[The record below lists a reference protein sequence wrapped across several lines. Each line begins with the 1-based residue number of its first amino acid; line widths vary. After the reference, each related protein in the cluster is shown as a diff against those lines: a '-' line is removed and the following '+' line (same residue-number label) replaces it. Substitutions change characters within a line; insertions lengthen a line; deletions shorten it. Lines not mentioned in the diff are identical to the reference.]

1 VASKEPK
8 MLIIGG
14 GIAGLCAGIYARKK
28 GFATEIFEMHK
39 IAGGLATAWKRGEY
53 TFENCVHWL
62 LGSKKGGDL
71 NDMWREVFEIDRLE
85 FYDSKIQSVIEG
97 GGAKITFY
105 RDNDALERELLAK
118 APEDMQA
125 IVKFMQDVRKLARF
139 RMPSGDN
146 SFQRIAS
153 LVRIIPYLGLLS
165 RASKITA
172 GEYGR
177 RFKNPLL
184 RATFQGMMG
193 DLSLIAIL
201 FSFAWMNSG
210 NGGYP
215 LGGSLKMIGL
225 IEEYYRKLGGEI
237 RFNAR
242 VKRIIVKDSRV
253 AGVEL
258 ENGERIEADVV
269 VSAAD
274 GHATLFDLL
283 GEQHIDAKTKLRFQ
297 TLKPFPSYLMVSF
310 GIAQEFAGEPE
321 LLTIMASE
329 PMPIDPGTTLD
340 AAQYRIFNYDPNFAP
355 PGKTAIVSFV
365 PTYNYDYWAQL
376 RENSPEKYENEKQR
390 IAGGIIDIFERR
402 YPGSKE
408 KIEVLD
414 VSTPA
419 TVFRY
424 TNNWRGSMEGWL
436 LTPKSGAR
444 QLPCTIPGLRNFYMI
459 GQWISPGGGLPS
471 GLMTARDV
479 IGRVRIKK

>member
-1 VASKEPK
+1 MV
-8 MLIIGG
+8 IIGG
-14 GIAGLCAGIYARKK
+14 GIAGLCAGIYARKW
-28 GFATEIFEMHK
+28 GFATEVLEMHK
-39 IAGGLATAWKRGEY
+39 IAGGLATAWKRGGY

-85 FYDSKIQSVIEG
+85 FYESRIQSVVEG
-97 GGAKITFY
+97 RGTKITFY

-118 APEDMQA
+118 APEDTQA
-125 IVKFMQDVRKLARF
+125 IAGFMRDVRKLACF
-139 RMPSGDN
+139 RMPAGDN
-146 SFQRIAS
+146 FFLRIAS
-153 LVRIIPYLGLLS
+153 YVRTIPYLGLLS

-172 GEYGR
+172 GEYGKG
-177 RFKNPLL
+177 FKNPLL

-215 LGGSLKMIGL
+215 VGGSLKMIGL
-225 IEEYYRKLGGEI
+225 IEEKYRKLGGAI
-237 RFNAR
+237 RFSSR
-242 VKRIIVKDSRV
+242 VRRIIVKDSRA

-258 ENGERIEADVV
+258 ENGERIDADVV

-283 GEQHIDAKTKLRFQ
+283 GEQYLDEKTKLRYQ

-310 GIAQEFAGEPE
+310 GIAREFGGEPE
-321 LLTIMASE
+321 LLTIMLDE
-329 PMPIDPGTTLD
+329 PILIDPGTTLD
-340 AAQYRIFNYDPNFAP
+340 SAQYRIFNFDPSFAP
-355 PGKTAIVSFV
+355 PGKTAIVSFI
-365 PTYNYDYWAQL
+365 PTCNYGYWAQL
-376 RENSPEKYENEKQR
+376 RERSPEKYESEKQR
-390 IAGGIIDIFERR
+390 IAAGIINIFERR

-408 KIEVLD
+408 KIDVLD

-424 TNNWRGSMEGWL
+424 TNNWQGSMEGWL
-436 LTPKSGAR
+436 LTPKSGAG
-444 QLPCTIPGLRNFYMI
+444 QLPCTIPGLRNFYMV

-479 IGRVRIKK
+479 IRKVRIRK